1 MFFLLCN
8 NVHDDVTNFLLCNNV
23 HDDVTNFLVCNF
35 MEHTKIEAYWE
46 WGEIFLQVKND
57 FTLVAMLCQK
67 ITF

>member
-1 MFFLLCN
+1 ML
-8 NVHDDVTNFLLCNNV
+8 FLLCNNV

-35 MEHTKIEAYWE
+35 MEHTKIEASWE

-57 FTLVAMLCQK
+57 FTLGAMLCQK